1 MRFSEL
7 RYTVKS
13 NNASLCANLSDG
25 EHLNYA
31 AEGRARAP
39 VWGLSGERVR
49 FGRHSAHTVRMTD
62 RQVYYGHVKPNETRA
77 RECVKIAR
85 ERICIVAL
93 NSLSVCAMRTRRTH
107 DLSNIIALSH
117 WNAIIL
123 LSAVRQGGG
132 LRCGWGAQVE
142 ISKLKTPSRADS
154 QTATLR
160 IIYNRGGAISL
171 SLRRGMTNCAKSL
184 FNNRFSTFCRALLS
198 GWEPQRCDSLI
209 IDCRW
214 KSFSRNLCRGLSVA
228 IQPPRGRIKMSRRRS
243 RAQPKLL
250 IPAEF

>member
-1 MRFSEL
+1 MRFNEL

-13 NNASLCANLSDG
+13 NNASLCANLSHG
-25 EHLNYA
+25 EHLNCA
-31 AEGRARAP
+31 AEGRAP

-85 ERICIVAL
+85 ERVCAL
-93 NSLSVCAMRTRRTH
+93 WLLTLSVCAMRTRRTH

-123 LSAVRQGGG
+123 LSAMRQGGG
-132 LRCGWGAQVE
+132 LRCGRGAQVE

-160 IIYNRGGAISL
+160 IIYIIAGVQSRSRSAGGWLIAQNLFLIIAFPLFAVHFCRDESRRDATLSL
-171 SLRRGMTNCAKSL
+171 STAGERAFLATCAAV
-184 FNNRFSTFCRALLS
+184 CRL
-198 GWEPQRCDSLI
+198 Q
-209 IDCRW
+209 
-214 KSFSRNLCRGLSVA
+214 FSRREGELRWVGA
-228 IQPPRGRIKMSRRRS
+228 AH
-243 RAQPKLL
+243 AQPKLL
-250 IPAEF
+250 IPAGF